1 MNKIATFNIPKLTAS
16 SFRETDYAKFLAL
29 LDERVKAM
37 FPMNPSIKPIGF
49 TEETITDRGIDF
61 KIRLLKLLLN
71 KPVANNMTFSPLINK
86 QNLPV
91 DDPFVPPFKPGAY
104 IDQVTD
110 THCLIFNKYSVCD
123 RHVILATIEFEK

>member
-1 MNKIATFNIPKLTAS
+1 MFTIPKQLAS
-16 SFRETDYAKFLAL
+16 AFRETDYKKFLSL
-29 LDERVKAM
+29 LDQNVKTM

-71 KPVANNMTFSPLINK
+71 KPVANNMTFSPLITK
-86 QNLPV
+86 QAPPT